1 MTAHLRRLCMSPTER
16 SKAGLLCC
24 RVVLAHAMQA
34 VNQSKTPQR
43 AQHVILGLSLNP
55 IPAPSVL
62 LQA

>member
-1 MTAHLRRLCMSPTER
+1 MSPTER